1 MEEFLHGRE
10 LVLFRGLFCFVLFL
24 FLRCFLFWLVAGWS
38 RQPTVPSWDKRLST
52 SVSKIPW
59 KKICE
64 LKRFECSF
72 QNILEWNDSAVKEAA
87 QNAKARFCAK
97 ISGLP
102 CDTSLPDLD
111 LYIEDVDWTAYV
123 DPRLLSALNGEPT
136 VSEHSDNDCNHEILD
151 STVCNQPFIPS
162 GWGGIDDNAVM
173 NANNTMGPGCGN
185 YNRTADSSKG
195 WAHSDEENKNPN
207 VWDCGD
213 RNWRTGA
220 NCYQKKERGA
230 RYAPGYNNS
239 NTSKFLGDYCQTKCG
254 QRKWQR
260 RRESYFFS

>member
-1 MEEFLHGRE
+1 MASWRRYQRDNSQQESRWMNL
-10 LVLFRGLFCFVLFL
+10 GLKYKNPPS
-24 FLRCFLFWLVAGWS
+24 GWS

-162 GWGGIDDNAVM
+162 GWGGIDDIAVM
-173 NANNTMGPGCGN
+173 NANNTVATGLRILHVCSIWILGLMNACNGRHNSESLRTSSCGITN
-185 YNRTADSSKG
+185 FAIQSTMDRTLATCVIAD
-195 WAHSDEENKNPN
+195 
-207 VWDCGD
+207 
-213 RNWRTGA
+213 
-220 NCYQKKERGA
+220 
-230 RYAPGYNNS
+230 
-239 NTSKFLGDYCQTKCG
+239 
-254 QRKWQR
+254 
-260 RRESYFFS
+260 